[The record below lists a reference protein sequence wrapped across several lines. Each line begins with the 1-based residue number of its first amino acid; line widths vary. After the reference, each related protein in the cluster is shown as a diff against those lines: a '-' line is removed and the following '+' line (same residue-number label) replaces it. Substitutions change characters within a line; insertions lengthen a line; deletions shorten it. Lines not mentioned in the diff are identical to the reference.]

1 MLHIQMRTMA
11 VIIICVLLCRIPFAG
26 KWIVSQLNV
35 LYNFLHILKITEV
48 YYKSILI
55 TPQYIRNFF
64 LSWHFIYLYYIEEG
78 IFRI

>member
-1 MLHIQMRTMA
+1 MRTMA

-64 LSWHFIYLYYIEEG
+64 KLAFYLFILYRRRN
-78 IFRI
+78 F

>member
-55 TPQYIRNFF
+55 TPQYIRIFF
-64 LSWHFIYLYYIEEG
+64 YVGILFIYI
-78 IFRI
+78 I